1 MSNLIAGRIVGAC
14 ETEIKIVPANEG
26 HKPKVNFIK
35 LQKQ

>member
-26 HKPKVNFIK
+26 RSQK
-35 LQKQ
+35 LTL